1 MWGSLRLAPIMS
13 TSASSEL
20 LDKLDEL
27 LTTAPSLPCYS
38 DDLNDPDYTLQHEQY
53 HKVSIDLLSLLF

>member
-1 MWGSLRLAPIMS
+1 MGFVLLLNYIMS
-13 TSASSEL
+13 TSASSQL

-38 DDLNDPDYTLQHEQY
+38 DDLNDPDYTLQQEQF
-53 HKVSIDLLSLLF
+53 HKVLHAM